1 MNDNFSPVTIPN
13 SELRFLKSRLLG
25 KEYKIQVALPTGYAE
40 SKETY
45 PVLYVLDAD
54 ISFGTIAETTRNL
67 AAGRKMLSIEVPD
80 MIVVGIGYPMETA
93 RSCYTNWDMAKPSEY
108 AGARAKDLT
117 PTEDATMEGWPSG
130 GASDFMAF
138 IRDDLKPLIN
148 SNYRAN
154 PEDNTIYGHSLGG
167 LFALYVL
174 FHRPDTFNRYI
185 VLSPSLWWGK
195 KVTLDYERM
204 YANEHAELPA
214 RLFLSIGSLEKEDV
228 RDHVQNLQEFVQILQ
243 KRNYKGLEWASYI
256 CQGENH
262 ITVWEAA
269 TPRAILSVFSSPKK
283 D

>member
-1 MNDNFSPVTIPN
+1 MNDNFPPVTIPD

-25 KEYKIQVALPTGYAE
+25 KEYKISVALPTGYAE

-45 PVLYVLDAD
+45 PVLYLLDAD
-54 ISFGTIAETTRNL
+54 TFFGTIAETVRFL
-67 AAGRKMLSIEVPD
+67 AASRKMFSIEVPD
-80 MIVVGIGYPMETA
+80 MIVVGVGYPIEGRT
-93 RSCYTNWDMAKPSEY
+93 CYTNWDMAKPSKY

-154 PEDNTIYGHSLGG
+154 PEDSTIYGDSLGG
-167 LFALYVL
+167 LFALHVL

-185 VLSPSLWWGK
+185 VLSPSLWWGM

-204 YANEHAELPA
+204 YANGHAELPA
-214 RLFLSIGSLEKEDV
+214 RLFLSVGSLERPIDL
-228 RDHVQNLQEFVQILQ
+228 QNLQELVQILQ

-256 CQGENH
+256 CEGENH
-262 ITVWEAA
+262 ITAWEAA
-269 TPRAILSVFSSPKK
+269 TPRAILSVFSSSKK